1 MGGLN
6 QAWHQLSLD
15 FSLQF
20 HDGRY
25 ISSTA
30 AKRKYKYKYKYN
42 CKYKV
47 QLESPNAN
55 KYPFSIPLRH
65 SCSLM
70 LITTETCKLHLIY
83 KFDKLEIASF
93 WIELKFCFREAV
105 ITILTLGMMIIVT
118 LVSNTNI
125 LLSL

>member
-42 CKYKV
+42 CKYMYNYKPKYN
-47 QLESPNAN
+47 QTAQMQIDILSP
-55 KYPFSIPLRH
+55 PPQTF
-65 SCSLM
+65 M
-70 LITTETCKLHLIY
+70 F
-83 KFDKLEIASF
+83 FD
-93 WIELKFCFREAV
+93 V
-105 ITILTLGMMIIVT
+105 DHHG
-118 LVSNTNI
+118 
-125 LLSL
+125 